1 MTISPLDPTRA
12 ADEVLGFWLGKVP
25 ADKRFAQD
33 DAIDVTI
40 AQRFGPLHTEL
51 AEGVPPA
58 WRETAHTTLAAIVV
72 LDQFSRNMFRDD
84 PRAFAQDDAAL
95 ALARE
100 ALVKGFDA
108 GMTGEE
114 KMFLYMP
121 FMHSEQLADVER
133 SITLMHAA
141 ELAEGE
147 EFARRHAETI
157 ARFGRYPARNA
168 ALGRATTAE
177 EYAFLA
183 EHPMGF

>member
-1 MTISPLDPTRA
+1 MTISPSDPVQAA
-12 ADEVLGFWLGKVP
+12 ADVLGFWLGEVP

-33 DAIDVTI
+33 DAIDVKI
-40 AQRFGPLHTEL
+40 EQRFGPLHGEL
-51 AEGVPPA
+51 SEVVPA
-58 WRETAHTTLAAIVV
+58 DWRDDPRSILAAIIV

-84 PRAFAQDDAAL
+84 GRAYAQDEAAL

-100 ALVKGFDA
+100 ALDKGFDT

-114 KMFLYMP
+114 KQFLYMP

-133 SITLMHAA
+133 SITLMQEAG
-141 ELAEGE
+141 LGEGE
-147 EFARRHAETI
+147 EFARRHAEVI
-157 ARFGRYPARNA
+157 ARFGRYPSRNA

-177 EYAFLA
+177 EHAFLD